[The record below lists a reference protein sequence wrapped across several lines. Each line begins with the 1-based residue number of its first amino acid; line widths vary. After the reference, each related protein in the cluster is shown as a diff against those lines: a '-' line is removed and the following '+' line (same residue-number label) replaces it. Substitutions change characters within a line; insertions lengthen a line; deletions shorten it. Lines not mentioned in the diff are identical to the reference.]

1 MTNKE
6 ALVFAKENI
15 TNEEVIQKLEAM
27 IAALERKAEN
37 RKPTSKQIEN
47 EAFKEMIVN
56 FLKANE
62 GQKFT
67 VTEIQ
72 MAIPELN
79 PQNVPNQRASAI
91 IRGLVEKEV
100 LTKVIEKR
108 KSYFAI
114 A

>member
-6 ALVFAKENI
+6 ALNYAVANLD
-15 TNEEVIQKLEAM
+15 NEEVIQKLEAM

-91 IRGLVEKEV
+91 IRGLVEKEI
-100 LTKVIEKR
+100 LTKVVEKR